1 MVRVSTHVTDDC
13 RAEPCRADSRRA
25 SRAAVS
31 SGVGLSYRYA
41 PHVCMKV
48 TGPTG
53 GALRQKVD
61 SFIYYSTLPQRSALY
76 RLQST
81 HTVRT
86 LKAERALDSSPSL
99 LPLASAA
106 TVGIPRLH
114 PPPVSESTTTIM
126 CRMLYIGIIIVR
138 IMALPSVVAGRS

>member
-25 SRAAVS
+25 SRAPPYR
-31 SGVGLSYRYA
+31 VGLSLSYA